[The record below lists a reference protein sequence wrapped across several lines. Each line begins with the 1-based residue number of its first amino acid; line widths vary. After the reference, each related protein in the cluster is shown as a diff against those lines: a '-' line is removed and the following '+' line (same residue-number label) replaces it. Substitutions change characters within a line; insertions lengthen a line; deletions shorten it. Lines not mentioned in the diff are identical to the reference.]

1 MLILDFSGAYEEE
14 GWLSFL
20 KEERWDFTRVDL
32 RDMTGAC
39 RYCDED
45 AEVEIRRRIRG
56 KEAQLRWID
65 SGDYHYMTKILS
77 DGEKI
82 PFTLV
87 LVDNHPDDQEP
98 AFGSILSCGGWVGAI
113 KNSNPLLEAVWTLGP
128 EGRIRSDEGKTDR
141 PLGGDIDDLLR
152 AVEGKRI
159 YLSLDKDVLSRR
171 HARTGWS
178 QGAYSLEDLK
188 RWLVPLLERHP
199 VAVDICGEW
208 QASQGATPE
217 DLRINFETNVDL
229 LLFIADH
236 LNN

>member
-20 KEERWDFTRVDL
+20 QEERWDFERVDL
-32 RDMTGAC
+32 RDVTGAC
-39 RYCDED
+39 RYCDEE
-45 AEVEIRRRIRG
+45 AEVEIRRRLRG
-56 KEAQLRWID
+56 KEAWLRWID

-77 DGEKI
+77 DGEQE

-87 LVDNHPDDQEP
+87 LVDNHPDDQNP
-98 AFGSILSCGGWVGAI
+98 AFGTILSCGGWVGAM
-113 KNSNPLLEAVWTLGP
+113 KNGNPLLEAVWTLGP
-128 EGRIRSDEGKTDR
+128 EGRIRSVDGTTDR

-152 AVEGKRI
+152 AVEGKRV

-171 HARTGWS
+171 YARTGWS
-178 QGAYSLEDLK
+178 QGTYGLDDLK
-188 RWLVPLLERHP
+188 RWLEPLLERHP

-208 QASQGATPE
+208 QPSQGATLE

-229 LLFIADH
+229 LAFIADH